1 MPRRPH
7 FSLTTIR
14 SYMIMHRTIRFGA
27 YLALVAVMS
36 LLLIYVP
43 NYYSLQIWTAENVA
57 AILRRVGYDAAVQ
70 IQGSDVLVNG
80 FQLTREC
87 TGVQAL
93 VPVSIF
99 FALMPRVCKARR
111 VLAVVAALSSL
122 YFANLTRIVLELGLY
137 SHQLLPWTII
147 HDYFGFGF
155 SALAVIPILFL
166 GSKITNSSGVDVITR
181 SFTF

>member
-1 MPRRPH
+1 MLRLPH
-7 FSLTTIR
+7 FSLPTIR
-14 SYMIMHRTIRFGA
+14 SCLIMRRTIRFVA
-27 YLALVAVMS
+27 YLALVAVLS

-57 AILRRVGYDAAVQ
+57 GILRRVGYDVVIQ

-93 VPVSIF
+93 VSVSIF
-99 FALMPRVCKARR
+99 FALMPRVRKARR
-111 VLAVVAALSSL
+111 VLAVAAALLSL
-122 YFANLTRIVLELGLY
+122 YIANLTRIVLELALY
-137 SHQLLPWTII
+137 SHQLLPWSLI

-155 SALAVIPILFL
+155 SVVAVIPILFL
-166 GSKITNSSGVDVITR
+166 GSKITNSSGVDVITK

>member
-1 MPRRPH
+1 MPRLPH

-14 SYMIMHRTIRFGA
+14 SCMIMHRTIRLVA
-27 YLALVAVMS
+27 YLTLVAVLS

-57 AILRRVGYDAAVQ
+57 SILRSVGYDVAIQ
-70 IQGSDVLVNG
+70 SQGSDVLVNG

-99 FALMPRVCKARR
+99 FTLMPRVRKARR
-111 VLAVVAALSSL
+111 VLAVAAALLSL
-122 YFANLTRIVLELGLY
+122 YVANLTRIVLELVLY
-137 SHQLLPWTII
+137 SHQLLPWTLI

-155 SALAVIPILFL
+155 SALAIIPILFL